1 MKVMKEIAIL
11 GATASG
17 KTGLA
22 IEIAKEV
29 DANILSLDSL
39 SIYKEVDIVSAKP
52 TMKEREGIKHF
63 GIDALYINEP
73 FSVVTFFD
81 LYKKAKEASIK
92 EGRHLII
99 VGGTSFYLKS
109 MIEGLSV
116 KLSVSDVTKQKI
128 QSKLLNLESAYEK
141 IQQLDPAYSF
151 KISATDRYRIEKW
164 YEIYFE
170 SSQIATEYFLQNEK
184 KAVISDIPIFDIAI
198 DRDQL
203 RAKIAQRTALML
215 EHGLIDEIFYLEKK
229 YGRTPTPMGA
239 IGIKETLLYLDGKI
253 DKKEL
258 LEWISIHT
266 AQLAKRQETFN
277 NSQFPQRIKLLKNDL
292 KKNIKLIF

>member
-1 MKVMKEIAIL
+1 MKEIAIL

-52 TMKEREGIKHF
+52 TLQERDGIKHF
-63 GIDALYINEP
+63 GIDELYLDEY
-73 FSVVTFFD
+73 FSVTTFFE
-81 LYKKAKEASIK
+81 LYKKAKEASLK
-92 EGRHLII
+92 EGKHLII

-116 KLSVSDVTKQKI
+116 KLSVSDETKEKI
-128 QSKLLNLESAYEK
+128 SKQLLNLDSAYQNIQNLDPIYSEK
-141 IQQLDPAYSF
+141 ISSSDS
-151 KISATDRYRIEKW
+151 YRIEKW
-164 YEIYFE
+164 YEVYYE
-170 SSQIATEYFLQNEK
+170 SGEIATVYFAQNEK
-184 KAVISDIPIFDIAI
+184 KSIISDIPIFDILV
-198 DRDQL
+198 DRETL
-203 RAKIAQRTALML
+203 REKISQRTTLMI
-215 EHGLIDEIFYLEKK
+215 ENGLIDEIFYLEKK
-229 YGRTPTPMGA
+229 YSRMPTPMGA
-239 IGIKETLLYLDGKI
+239 IGIKETLQYLDGKI

-258 LEWISIHT
+258 AELITIHT

-277 NSQFPQRIKLLKNDL
+277 KSQFPQRSIQLKDDLKN
-292 KKNIKLIF
+292 KIRSIFN